1 MKKYVIDKLVCL
13 LIGISMIII
22 SNLLFTESLSLF
34 IVDLIWAICIIWLTR
49 QVLLL
54 PIDLL
59 LGKRTAEMRVK
70 CISAINDFDIFR
82 ENCLLLELEDTSG
95 KSISLF
101 YPTTSEIPSQDY
113 ISKSL
118 TIDYYQISRIIAEI
132 HN

>member
-1 MKKYVIDKLVCL
+1 
-13 LIGISMIII
+13 MIII

-49 QVLLL
+49 RVLLL

-82 ENCLLLELEDTSG
+82 GNCLLLEIEDTSG